1 MSKKGCSA
9 GCAHAKRA
17 LRRIGWLCQNP
28 ACAREGNVGG
38 SHSRFPRRSRVR
50 ISQQTVH
57 FFEQA
62 FRQHNAVEDVTRVYD
77 RQNPSA
83 PRACRL
89 TGVFLVDAYDMSAA
103 DVRHACDPYGAYD
116 VAVKMNSHGS
126 VTGAA
131 ERAAA
136 SMGATLK
143 FGDLMGRS
151 TRSDAGLTR
160 V

>member
-1 MSKKGCSA
+1 MQ
-9 GCAHAKRA
+9 HRMRKRKESPSQRRMVMPEPGLRARGQRWAISFA
-17 LRRIGWLCQNP
+17 LP
-28 ACAREGNVGG
+28 ASSPCPDIAT
-38 SHSRFPRRSRVR
+38 SSS
-50 ISQQTVH
+50 

-62 FRQHNAVEDVTRVYD
+62 FRQHSAVEDVTRVYD
-77 RQNPSA
+77 RLYPLP

-103 DVRHACDPYGAYD
+103 DVRHACDPYGAFD

-136 SMGATLK
+136 SMGAQPSILGT
-143 FGDLMGRS
+143 
-151 TRSDAGLTR
+151 
-160 V
+160 